1 MPPTTTPSASAA
13 PDAEC
18 LALTRGLRRRGTL
31 VLSVFALV
39 WAFAAASGTGSATDA
54 VPLAL
59 EGAALLVTAAAC
71 YLAYRPGA
79 APSPRTVNLP
89 EKWARGVG
97 VVNGVELV
105 AIFAVIAAA
114 NASGRP
120 GLVPAGVAL
129 VVGLHFF
136 PLARLYDQWQYR
148 WTAVLLTVVAV
159 VGLALHA
166 VGRSDESVRV
176 VVGLASA
183 AVLWGSAYHVAL
195 RG

>member
-1 MPPTTTPSASAA
+1 MAVTG
-13 PDAEC
+13 EG
-18 LALTRGLRRRGTL
+18 R
-31 VLSVFALV
+31 
-39 WAFAAASGTGSATDA
+39 SGADRA
-54 VPLAL
+54 VH
-59 EGAALLVTAAAC
+59 G
-71 YLAYRPGA
+71 
-79 APSPRTVNLP
+79 
-89 EKWARGVG
+89 
-97 VVNGVELV
+97 
-105 AIFAVIAAA
+105 
-114 NASGRP
+114 
-120 GLVPAGVAL
+120 PAGVAL

-159 VGLALHA
+159 VGLVLHA